1 MKTEGVSQ
9 MGNRFG
15 AIARRVAPSLTMLVA
30 VALFAVACGGDAEE
44 TTPVATGPGG
54 GGGTMDARC
63 GDPERLG
70 DSLNFYN
77 WADYIDAAVLD
88 AFEDE
93 CGAAVTMD
101 TYTSNEE
108 AIAKVQAG
116 NSGYSLVIPTDYA
129 VQIMIEEE
137 LLHPLDMENIPNAQN
152 LDPDQMGLYYD
163 PDNTYSLPYQ
173 YSTTGLAYNASEF
186 DAAPD
191 SWGVLF
197 DQNQHC
203 DRSSLLEDQREVIG
217 AALVYLGYDW
227 NETDPAAHE
236 EALDLLLDARQCVSG
251 FDSANYIG
259 NLASGD
265 VVTAQSW
272 GFAAGI
278 ARLDNPDV
286 AYVIPSEGGTIWQDN
301 FVIPA
306 DAPDPYTAE
315 VFVNFMLE
323 PDIGAL
329 ITEYTFGF
337 TPNLE
342 VEPLLSEDYH
352 SIIDEGGIAID
363 DTIRERLVYQVRD
376 EEHRIFAQTWESLL
390 AAG

>member
-1 MKTEGVSQ
+1 
-9 MGNRFG
+9 
-15 AIARRVAPSLTMLVA
+15 
-30 VALFAVACGGDAEE
+30 
-44 TTPVATGPGG
+44 
-54 GGGTMDARC
+54 
-63 GDPERLG
+63 
-70 DSLNFYN
+70 
-77 WADYIDAAVLD
+77 
-88 AFEDE
+88 
-93 CGAAVTMD
+93 
-101 TYTSNEE
+101 
-108 AIAKVQAG
+108 
-116 NSGYSLVIPTDYA
+116 
-129 VQIMIEEE
+129 
-137 LLHPLDMENIPNAQN
+137 MENIPNVAN
-152 LDPDQMGLYYD
+152 IDPNQMGLYYD

-186 DAAPD
+186 ETPPD
-191 SWGVLF
+191 SWAVLF
-197 DQNQHC
+197 DQNDHC

-236 EALDLLLDARQCVSG
+236 EALDLLLNVRECVTG

-259 NLASGD
+259 NLANGD
-265 VVTAQSW
+265 IVLAESW

-286 AYVIPSEGGTIWQDN
+286 AYVIPKEGGTIWQDN

-315 VFVNFMLE
+315 VFINFMLE

-329 ITEYTFGF
+329 ITEYAVGF

-352 SIIDEGGIAID
+352 TIIDEGGIAID
-363 DTIRERLVYQVRD
+363 DEVRERLTFQVRG
-376 EEHRIFAQTWESLL
+376 EEHAIFAETWESLV

>member
-1 MKTEGVSQ
+1 MRAVSATRSSH
-9 MGNRFG
+9 GSGRG
-15 AIARRVAPSLTMLVA
+15 PAVLLAATMLLA
-30 VALFAVACGGDAEE
+30 ACGGDA
-44 TTPVATGPGG
+44 TTAATGTTTTT
-54 GGGTMDARC
+54 GGTEPVVGRC
-63 GDPERLG
+63 GDPERLS

-77 WADYIDAAVLD
+77 WAEYIDEAVLK
-88 AFEDE
+88 AFEEE
-93 CGAAVTMD
+93 CGVAITMD

-108 AIAKVQAG
+108 AVAKIQAG
-116 NSGYSLVIPTDYA
+116 DSGYSLLIPTDYA
-129 VQIMIEEE
+129 VQILISED
-137 LLHPLDMENIPNAQN
+137 LLRPLDMENIPNVAN
-152 LDPDQMGLYYD
+152 IDPNQMGLYYD

-186 DAAPD
+186 ETPPD
-191 SWGVLF
+191 SWAVLF
-197 DQNQHC
+197 DQNEHC
-203 DRSSLLEDQREVIG
+203 DRSSLLEDQREAIG

-236 EALDLLLDARQCVSG
+236 EALDLLLNVRECVTG

-259 NLASGD
+259 NLANGD
-265 VVTAQSW
+265 IVLAESW

-286 AYVIPSEGGTIWQDN
+286 AYVIPKEGGTIWQDN

-315 VFVNFMLE
+315 VFINFMLE

-329 ITEYTFGF
+329 ITEYTLGF

-352 SIIDEGGIAID
+352 TIIDEGGIAID
-363 DTIRERLVYQVRD
+363 DEVRERLTFQVRG
-376 EEHRIFAQTWESLL
+376 EEHAIFAETWESLV

>member
-1 MKTEGVSQ
+1 MVDRSDTPP
-9 MGNRFG
+9 
-15 AIARRVAPSLTMLVA
+15 RRVVRPTMVLILATALV
-30 VALFAVACGGDAEE
+30 AVACGGGGEDE
-44 TTPVATGPGG
+44 TASPTASPTAAGG
-54 GGGTMDARC
+54 AAAGDGRC
-63 GDPERLG
+63 GDPARLG

-77 WADYIDAAVLD
+77 WADYIDQAVLD
-88 AFEDE
+88 SFAEE
-93 CGAAVTMD
+93 CGVQVTMD

-108 AIAKVQAG
+108 MIAKIQAG

-129 VQIMIEEE
+129 VQI
-137 LLHPLDMENIPNAQN
+137 LVSQDLARPLDMNNIPNADN
-152 LDPDQMGLYYD
+152 LDPEQLGLYYD

-173 YSTTGLAYNASEF
+173 YSTTGLAYNATAF
-186 DAAPD
+186 DTPPD
-191 SWGVLF
+191 SWAVLF

-203 DRSSLLEDQREVIG
+203 GESSILDDQREAIG

-227 NETDPAAHE
+227 NSTDPAAHE
-236 EALDLLLDARQCVSG
+236 QALDLLLDARECVTG
-251 FDSANYIG
+251 FDSANFIG
-259 NLASGD
+259 NLASGE
-265 VVTAQSW
+265 VVLAEAW

-286 AYVIPSEGGTIWQDN
+286 FYVIPREGGTIWQDN

-315 VFVNFMLE
+315 VFINYMLE

-329 ITEYTFGF
+329 ITEFTLGF
-337 TPNLE
+337 TPNTK

-352 SIIDEGGIAID
+352 AIIDEGGIAVD
-363 DTIRERLVYQVRD
+363 ETVRERLTYQVRE
-376 EEHRIFAQTWESLL
+376 EEHAIFAETWEDVL